1 MADGPIFFWG
11 LKAFFHCFRST
22 GKFCRSQLLAD
33 RALVLL
39 DAMPA
44 NSEKPH
50 LSIVICG
57 HVDSGKSTT
66 TGRLIFEL
74 GGLPE
79 RDLEKLKAE
88 AERLGKGSFAF
99 AFFMDRQKEE
109 RERGVTI
116 ACTTKEFFTEKWH
129 YTIIDAPGH
138 RDFIKNMITGASQ
151 ADVALIMV
159 PADGNFTTAIAKGNH
174 KAGEIQ
180 GQTRQHSRLINLL
193 GVKQICIGVNKMDCD
208 TAGYKQARYDEIGNE
223 MKSMLVKVGWKKDF
237 VEKSTPVMP
246 ISGWMGDNL
255 LKKSDNMGW
264 WKGQDV
270 EVGSETIHVDTVY
283 DVLDKMCRVPERP
296 VSAPMR
302 MPISGIYKIKGVGDV
317 LAGRVEQGVVKPGE
331 EVVFL
336 PTHTAS
342 NPCTGKVFTV
352 EMHHQRV
359 DFANPGDNVG
369 LNIKGLDKNN
379 MPRSGDVMVYKKD
392 TTLGQT
398 KEFDAQIQVL
408 DIPNEI
414 KVGYSPIG
422 FVRCGRAACRVSA
435 LKWKMG
441 KETGGKKMEDPHSLK
456 SNEMAQC
463 SFQPQQP
470 LVCDTFKNCEG
481 LSRVAFMDGNGV
493 VMLGK
498 VVSCERK
505 GEGDEKGGKK
515 KWSEDLPDFFSRG
528 IYGSSEPEK
537 CGQQKVEFF
546 TAGWELV
553 VGPFFSNKNRYWYI
567 YIWSSPPWFPP
578 TPPPKGGIR
587 HTYAAMYRYNYMFVL
602 IYVCMPV
609 CLSVCLLV
617 CKYVRVPARST
628 CHCFCVCT
636 QRYYMYT

>member
-1 MADGPIFFWG
+1 MG
-11 LKAFFHCFRST
+11 
-22 GKFCRSQLLAD
+22 
-33 RALVLL
+33 
-39 DAMPA
+39 
-44 NSEKPH
+44 
-50 LSIVICG
+50 
-57 HVDSGKSTT
+57 
-66 TGRLIFEL
+66 
-74 GGLPE
+74 
-79 RDLEKLKAE
+79 
-88 AERLGKGSFAF
+88 
-99 AFFMDRQKEE
+99 
-109 RERGVTI
+109 
-116 ACTTKEFFTEKWH
+116 
-129 YTIIDAPGH
+129 
-138 RDFIKNMITGASQ
+138 
-151 ADVALIMV
+151 
-159 PADGNFTTAIAKGNH
+159 AKGNH

-208 TAGYKQARYDEIGNE
+208 TAGYKQARYDEIMNE

-237 VEKSTPVMP
+237 IEKTTNMP
-246 ISGWMGDNL
+246 
-255 LKKSDNMGW
+255 W
-264 WKGQDV
+264 WKGMDIP
-270 EVGSETIHVDTVY
+270 VGGETIHVDTIY
-283 DVLDKMCRVPERP
+283 DVLDKVCRIPERP
-296 VSAPMR
+296 ISAPMR

-352 EMHHQRV
+352 EMHHSRV

-369 LNIKGLDKNN
+369 LNINGLDKIN

-422 FVRCGRAACRVSA
+422 FVRCGRSACRISK

-456 SNEMAQC
+456 SNEMAHC

-498 VVSCERK
+498 VISCERK
-505 GEGDEKGGKK
+505 EEGSGAGGKK
-515 KWSEDLPDFFSRG
+515 K
-528 IYGSSEPEK
+528 
-537 CGQQKVEFF
+537 
-546 TAGWELV
+546 
-553 VGPFFSNKNRYWYI
+553 
-567 YIWSSPPWFPP
+567 
-578 TPPPKGGIR
+578 
-587 HTYAAMYRYNYMFVL
+587 
-602 IYVCMPV
+602 
-609 CLSVCLLV
+609 
-617 CKYVRVPARST
+617 
-628 CHCFCVCT
+628 
-636 QRYYMYT
+636 